1 MLIISHLKHTVII
14 YIKSIDLILYFVSI
28 YSFDMN
34 NIVKNDASQGKPPS
48 QESLPAWLQLV
59 REHVRSLKFG
69 TVQITVHDSRVV
81 QVERVEKLRF
91 DNPEQSKG

>member
-1 MLIISHLKHTVII
+1 MSNFAKIDTVNAR
-14 YIKSIDLILYFVSI
+14 LQT
-28 YSFDMN
+28 
-34 NIVKNDASQGKPPS
+34 A
-48 QESLPAWLQLV
+48 ESLPVWLQLV

-91 DNPEQSKG
+91 DKPEIDGG